1 MPVLR
6 NPKHEAVA
14 QGLFKG
20 LSAVDAYEQ
29 AGYKPNRSH
38 AARLVAKGNIRD
50 RVAELQ
56 ERASEKA
63 EWTRAERLAMLHEI
77 ALKSQSEDPRTSIAA
92 IAETNK
98 MQGDYAP
105 SKTELT
111 GKNGGPI
118 ETKDATAEALIDEAK
133 RLGIDPA
140 LILGEAG
147 RAQKA

>member
-1 MPVLR
+1 
-6 NPKHEAVA
+6 
-14 QGLFKG
+14 
-20 LSAVDAYEQ
+20 
-29 AGYKPNRSH
+29 
-38 AARLVAKGNIRD
+38 
-50 RVAELQ
+50 
-56 ERASEKA
+56 
-63 EWTRAERLAMLHEI
+63 MLHEI